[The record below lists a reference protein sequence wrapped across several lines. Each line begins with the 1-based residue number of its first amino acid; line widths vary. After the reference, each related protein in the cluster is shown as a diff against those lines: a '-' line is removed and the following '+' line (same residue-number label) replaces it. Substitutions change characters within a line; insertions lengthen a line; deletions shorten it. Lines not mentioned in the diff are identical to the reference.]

1 MFFDSVL
8 HRYFSLANVDL
19 TAFTG
24 NPLNPPSCL
33 AGSTAFFGLTRYD
46 LKKSPTWKQRV
57 CFVVLGSGCC
67 SSFSEV
73 WVRWKNKNFDV
84 ANFRLEYK
92 FCSLKASGKWLS
104 TLEKFYLKFPLCIT
118 NLERSWDRPLCCL
131 FAPSPSAECLCSTS
145 WIFLISGRIIKFFFI
160 SGVENRNCVLKCA
173 NIDEKNCR
181 KKCK

>member
-33 AGSTAFFGLTRYD
+33 AGSTAFFGLTRCD

-57 CFVVLGSGCC
+57 CFVVLGRGCC

-73 WVRWKNKNFDV
+73 WVRWKRKNFDV
-84 ANFRLEYK
+84 ANSRLEYK
-92 FCSLKASGKWLS
+92 FCSPKASGKWLS

-118 NLERSWDRPLCCL
+118 NLERFRQTTLLPFCSVSECWVPLFNQL
-131 FAPSPSAECLCSTS
+131 NLPDL
-145 WIFLISGRIIKFFFI
+145 R
-160 SGVENRNCVLKCA
+160 
-173 NIDEKNCR
+173 KNN
-181 KKCK
+181 